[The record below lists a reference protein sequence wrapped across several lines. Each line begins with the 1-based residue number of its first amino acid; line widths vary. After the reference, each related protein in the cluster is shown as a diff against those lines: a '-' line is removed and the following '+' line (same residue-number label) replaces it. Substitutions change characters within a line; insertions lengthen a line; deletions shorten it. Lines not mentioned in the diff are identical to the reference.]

1 MRDIYMPGLPGLYK
15 HSELLENILELHQP
29 KLLEHFREQGVKVE
43 MYASD
48 WIFALFSNVIPTS
61 KMDLFFDG
69 FFKDGWI
76 FFYKFAMTLLRIL
89 SPKILAM
96 DDFADIINTIK
107 DPMETKSSHK

>member
-1 MRDIYMPGLPGLYK
+1 
-15 HSELLENILELHQP
+15 
-29 KLLEHFREQGVKVE
+29 

-76 FFYKFAMTLLRIL
+76 FFYKFTMTLLRIL
-89 SPKILAM
+89 QPKILSI
-96 DDFADIINTIK
+96 DDFADIINIIK
-107 DPMETKSSHK
+107 DPMDSKSPHKISSEPPEESKDFKEIRSPDRIGERRTFLGSIGTFFWRS